1 MGFLH
6 RGNAYLTGTEK
17 ATCIRWQFL
26 FTYRTCTC
34 FLQMHILYPSPSF
47 TLILIFYLYIYFFQE
62 HFSYA
67 AESFKTHPHFLK
79 LFFLLIF
86 FFCCV
91 SFLLV
96 FPGITFLFHQEASPP
111 PSLRLFLSLAFMPP
125 TFYVQVVAFYLY
137 IFIKKTRE

>member
-34 FLQMHILYPSPSF
+34 FLQMHILYPPPSF
-47 TLILIFYLYIYFFQE
+47 TLILIFYLYIYFFQ
-62 HFSYA
+62 A
-67 AESFKTHPHFLK
+67 HPHFLK
-79 LFFLLIF
+79 LFSINF
-86 FFCCV
+86 FFCYV

-96 FPGITFLFHQEASPP
+96 FPGITFLFHQETPSPSP
-111 PSLRLFLSLAFMPP
+111 HSFSCFFVLCRLLF
-125 TFYVQVVAFYLY
+125 
-137 IFIKKTRE
+137 FISKP